1 MLIFF
6 IFFLSSFSLFLPLF
20 FHSFFL
26 TYLLFS
32 PSLCLFLTI
41 TFLSLL
47 LHTECISSIMQFF
60 LFSLLKILKNT
71 QTLLKK
77 FWEKAFFTVPWDLE
91 FTVKSSSTSTISVL
105 SYQSNLMGNKNWIL
119 IWELFSYLH
128 DMLSISGWN

>member
-1 MLIFF
+1 MISDIPGRQIDGLVWLFNFCWFFF
-6 IFFLSSFSLFLPLF
+6 IFFLSSFSLFLLNPLF

-32 PSLCLFLTI
+32 PLCLFLTI

-91 FTVKSSSTSTISVL
+91 FTVKSSSTSSISVL
-105 SYQSNLMGNKNWIL
+105 SYQSNLMGNKN
-119 IWELFSYLH
+119 
-128 DMLSISGWN
+128 